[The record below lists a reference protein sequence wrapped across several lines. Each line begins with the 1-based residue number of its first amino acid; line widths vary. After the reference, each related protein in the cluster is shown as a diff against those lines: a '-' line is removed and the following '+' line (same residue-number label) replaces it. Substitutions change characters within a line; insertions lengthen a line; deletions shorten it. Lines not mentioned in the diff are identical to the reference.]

1 MTYYT
6 WLVKTKYQYLF
17 QPTIKPLNINKYYFR
32 VTKGKPTPLISWS
45 YKPVDGYDFGD
56 VRKTVAVNGETITIN
71 DVKSDHKGIYRCE
84 AVNYQGEDSREV
96 ILKVHCKSFVTTYTF
111 GAY

>member
-1 MTYYT
+1 M
-6 WLVKTKYQYLF
+6 
-17 QPTIKPLNINKYYFR
+17 
-32 VTKGKPTPLISWS
+32 
-45 YKPVDGYDFGD
+45 
-56 VRKTVAVNGETITIN
+56 NGETITIN

-84 AVNYQGEDSREV
+84 AVNDQGEDSREV